1 MTMEPSTAAPT
12 DIPGPGSTP
21 VVPVAPR
28 RRSGGILNLLL
39 IGAAILAIGGV
50 AFAVGRSTAPASP
63 VGRFGGG
70 LANGGT
76 GVRPGGSFAPGAG
89 GQGGF
94 GLGGSIALD
103 GTVTAMDAGSL
114 TLTLGNGQQ
123 VTVKLDTTTAY
134 RQATAATPT
143 DVEVGDSVSVNVAG
157 GGRGAGGAGG
167 ATPPDLTASDVT
179 VTR

>member
-1 MTMEPSTAAPT
+1 MTMEPAAAAPT
-12 DIPGPGSTP
+12 DIPGPGPAP
-21 VVPVAPR
+21 VVPVGPR
-28 RRSGGILNLLL
+28 RRSGGVLNLLL

-50 AFAVGRSTAPASP
+50 AFAVGRSTAPTSP
-63 VGRFGGG
+63 VGRFGGT
-70 LANGGT
+70 ANGGT
-76 GVRPGGSFAPGAG
+76 GVRPGGSFAPGGG

-94 GLGGSIALD
+94 GLGGGIALD

-123 VTVKLDTTTAY
+123 VTVKLDSTTAY

-143 DVEVGDSVSVNVAG
+143 DVAVGDNVSVKVS

-179 VTR
+179 VAR

>member
-1 MTMEPSTAAPT
+1 MTMEPPTAAPT
-12 DIPGPGSTP
+12 DLPGPGPTP
-21 VVPVAPR
+21 VVPVGPR

-50 AFAVGRSTAPASP
+50 AFAVGRSTAPVSP

-123 VTVKLDTTTAY
+123 VTVKLDSTTAY
-134 RQATAATPT
+134 RQATAAAST
-143 DVEVGDSVSVNVAG
+143 DVAVGDTVSVDVAG